1 MSRRKRPFPLRLG
14 WMLRDYSRRV
24 WDNSAEDN
32 IFFLA
37 GGIAFNLLLAIVP
50 FFLLLAGGLGYFL
63 EHTPEVRAREIAAL
77 VATLLPM
84 ESTDA
89 SQPVVRL
96 LMQILES
103 RGTVQLVS
111 AIGFVWFSTRLFGS
125 VRSVLASIFDIES
138 DRGIIAGKI
147 FDIKVTIVATI
158 LLVGYVVL
166 SAYLA
171 LATTQGSTLLVELGL
186 RRDVMGD
193 VEYTIGRIIAF
204 TSIAILFFSLYKFLP
219 KRKIRWQMALVAATF
234 SSVMFELA
242 KYAFGIL
249 IVSFS
254 PQTMYTGTVAAA
266 VITVI
271 WVYYG
276 ALIFILGGEVGQ
288 VFELRRV
295 RKLQR
300 EVFED

>member
-1 MSRRKRPFPLRLG
+1 
-14 WMLRDYSRRV
+14 MLRDYSRRV

-63 EHTPEVRAREIAAL
+63 EHSPELRAREIAAL

-96 LMQILES
+96 LMQILEA
-103 RGTVQLVS
+103 RATVQLVS

-186 RRDVMGD
+186 RRDVMGN

-204 TSIAILFFSLYKFLP
+204 TSIAVLFFSLYKFLP

-234 SSVMFELA
+234 ASVMFELA

>member
-1 MSRRKRPFPLRLG
+1 
-14 WMLRDYSRRV
+14 
-24 WDNSAEDN
+24 
-32 IFFLA
+32 
-37 GGIAFNLLLAIVP
+37 
-50 FFLLLAGGLGYFL
+50 
-63 EHTPEVRAREIAAL
+63 
-77 VATLLPM
+77 
-84 ESTDA
+84 
-89 SQPVVRL
+89 
-96 LMQILES
+96 
-103 RGTVQLVS
+103 VS
-111 AIGFVWFSTRLFGS
+111 AIGFVWFYTRLFGS
-125 VRSVLASIFDIES
+125 VRSVLASIFDIEA

-158 LLVGYVVL
+158 LLLGYVVL

-186 RRDVMGD
+186 RRDVMGN

-242 KYAFGIL
+242 KGVFGFV

-276 ALIFILGGEVGQ
+276 ALIFVLGGEVGQ

>member
-1 MSRRKRPFPLRLG
+1 
-14 WMLRDYSRRV
+14 MLRDYSRRV

-63 EHTPEVRAREIAAL
+63 EHSPELRAREIAAL

-89 SQPVVRL
+89 GQPVVRL
-96 LMQILES
+96 LLQIVES
-103 RGTVQLVS
+103 RGAIQLVS

-125 VRSVLASIFDIES
+125 VRSVLASIFDIET

-158 LLVGYVVL
+158 LLVGYTVL

-186 RRDVMGD
+186 RQDVMGN

-219 KRKIRWQMALVAATF
+219 KRKIRWQMALLAATF
-234 SSVMFELA
+234 SSVMFEIA
-242 KYAFGIL
+242 KYVFGIVIL
-249 IVSFS
+249 SFS
-254 PQTMYTGTVAAA
+254 AQTMYTGTVAAA
-266 VITVI
+266 VIVVI

>member
-1 MSRRKRPFPLRLG
+1 M
-14 WMLRDYSRRV
+14 

-63 EHTPEVRAREIAAL
+63 DHSPELRAREIAAL
-77 VATLLPM
+77 VGTMLPA

-89 SQPVVRL
+89 GDIVRL

-103 RGTVQLVS
+103 RATVQLVS

-125 VRSVLASIFDIES
+125 VRSVLASIFDIEA

-147 FDIKVTIVATI
+147 FDIKVTIIATI
-158 LLVGYVVL
+158 LLVLYTVL

-186 RRDVMGD
+186 RSDVMGN
-193 VEYTIGRIIAF
+193 VEYTIGRLIAF
-204 TSIAILFFSLYKFLP
+204 TSITILFFSLYKFLP
-219 KRKIRWQMALVAATF
+219 KRRIRWQMALVAALF
-234 SSVMFELA
+234 ASVMFEVA
-242 KYAFGIL
+242 KNVFGFL

-254 PQTMYTGTVAAA
+254 PGSMYSGTVAAA
-266 VITVI
+266 VIVVI

>member
-1 MSRRKRPFPLRLG
+1 MRRKRPFPLRLG

-37 GGIAFNLLLAIVP
+37 SGIAFNLLLAIVP

-63 EHTPEVRAREIAAL
+63 DHSPEVRAQEIATL

-103 RGTVQLVS
+103 RGTIQLVG

-186 RRDVMGD
+186 RRDVMGN

-204 TSIAILFFSLYKFLP
+204 ISIAILFFSLYKFLP

-242 KYAFGIL
+242 KGVFGFM

-254 PQTMYTGTVAAA
+254 AQTMYTGTVAAA

>member
-1 MSRRKRPFPLRLG
+1 MPRRQRPFSLRLG

-63 EHTPEVRAREIAAL
+63 EHSPEVRAREIAAL
-77 VATLLPM
+77 VGTLLPM

-89 SQPVVRL
+89 SQPIVRL
-96 LMQILES
+96 LVEILQS
-103 RGTVQLVS
+103 RPTVQFVS
-111 AIGFVWFSTRLFGS
+111 AIGFIWFSTRLFGS
-125 VRSVLASIFDIES
+125 VRSVLASIFDIEA

-186 RRDVMGD
+186 RRDVMGN
-193 VEYTIGRIIAF
+193 VEYTIGRIVAF

-254 PQTMYTGTVAAA
+254 PQTMYSGTVAAA

>member
-1 MSRRKRPFPLRLG
+1 
-14 WMLRDYSRRV
+14 MLRDYSRRV

-50 FFLLLAGGLGYFL
+50 FFLLLAGGLSYFL
-63 EHTPEVRAREIAAL
+63 DHSPELRAREIATL
-77 VATLLPM
+77 VGTMLPA
-84 ESTDA
+84 ESTNA
-89 SQPVVRL
+89 GEPIVRL

-125 VRSVLASIFDIES
+125 VRSVLASIFDIEHE
-138 DRGIIAGKI
+138 RGIIAGKI

-158 LLVGYVVL
+158 LLVGYTVL

-186 RRDVMGD
+186 RSDVMGS

-204 TSIAILFFSLYKFLP
+204 TSITILFFSLYKFLP
-219 KRKIRWQMALVAATF
+219 KRRIRWQMALLAALF
-234 SSVMFELA
+234 ASVMFEVA
-242 KYAFGIL
+242 KNVFGYL

-266 VITVI
+266 VIVVI

-295 RKLQR
+295 RKRQR

>member
-1 MSRRKRPFPLRLG
+1 L
-14 WMLRDYSRRV
+14 LRDYSRRV

-63 EHTPEVRAREIAAL
+63 DHSPELRAREIAAL
-77 VATLLPM
+77 VGTMLPA

-89 SQPVVRL
+89 GDIVRL

-103 RGTVQLVS
+103 RATVQLVS

-125 VRSVLASIFDIES
+125 VRSVLASIFDIEA

-147 FDIKVTIVATI
+147 FDIKVTIIATI
-158 LLVGYVVL
+158 LLVLYTVL

-186 RRDVMGD
+186 RSDVMGN
-193 VEYTIGRIIAF
+193 VEYTIGRLIAF
-204 TSIAILFFSLYKFLP
+204 TSITILFFSLYKFLP
-219 KRKIRWQMALVAATF
+219 KRRIRWQMALVAALF
-234 SSVMFELA
+234 ASVMFEVA
-242 KYAFGIL
+242 KNVFGFL

-254 PQTMYTGTVAAA
+254 PGSMYSGTVAAA
-266 VITVI
+266 VIVVI

>member
-1 MSRRKRPFPLRLG
+1 
-14 WMLRDYSRRV
+14 MLRDYSRRV

-37 GGIAFNLLLAIVP
+37 SGIAFNLLLAIVP

-63 EHTPEVRAREIAAL
+63 EHTPEVRAQEIAAL

-186 RRDVMGD
+186 RRDVMGN

-234 SSVMFELA
+234 ASVMFELA
-242 KYAFGIL
+242 KGAFGYV

>member
-1 MSRRKRPFPLRLG
+1 
-14 WMLRDYSRRV
+14 MLRDYSRRV

-63 EHTPEVRAREIAAL
+63 EHTPEVRAQEIAAL
-77 VATLLPM
+77 VSTLLPM

-89 SQPVVRL
+89 SQPVVGL

-147 FDIKVTIVATI
+147 FDIKVTIVATV

-186 RRDVMGD
+186 RRDVMGN

-204 TSIAILFFSLYKFLP
+204 ISIAILFFSLYKFLP

-234 SSVMFELA
+234 ASVMFEIA
-242 KYAFGIL
+242 KYVFGIV

>member
-1 MSRRKRPFPLRLG
+1 MSRRKRPLSLRIG

-63 EHTPEVRAREIAAL
+63 DHSPELRAREIAAL
-77 VATLLPM
+77 VGTMLPA
-84 ESTDA
+84 ESTNA
-89 SQPVVRL
+89 GEPIVRL

-103 RGTVQLVS
+103 RGTVQFVS

-125 VRSVLASIFDIES
+125 VRSVLASIFDIEA
-138 DRGIIAGKI
+138 DRGIISGKI
-147 FDIKVTIVATI
+147 FDNKVTIVTSI
-158 LLVGYVVL
+158 LLVGYTVL

-186 RRDVMGD
+186 RSDVMGN
-193 VEYTIGRIIAF
+193 VEYTIGRLIAF
-204 TSIAILFFSLYKFLP
+204 TSITILFFSLYKFLP
-219 KRKIRWQMALVAATF
+219 KRKIRWQMALLAATF

-242 KYAFGIL
+242 KGAFGFV

-266 VITVI
+266 VITEI
-271 WVYYG
+271 G
-276 ALIFILGGEVGQ
+276 RA
-288 VFELRRV
+288 
-295 RKLQR
+295 
-300 EVFED
+300 

>member
-1 MSRRKRPFPLRLG
+1 MSRRKRTFPLRLG

-63 EHTPEVRAREIAAL
+63 EHTPEVRAREIATL

-125 VRSVLASIFDIES
+125 VRSVLASIFDIET

-147 FDIKVTIVATI
+147 FDIKVTIVATV

-193 VEYTIGRIIAF
+193 VEYTIGRIVAF

-234 SSVMFELA
+234 SSVMFEIA

>member
-1 MSRRKRPFPLRLG
+1 
-14 WMLRDYSRRV
+14 MLRDYSRRV

-37 GGIAFNLLLAIVP
+37 GGIAFNLLLAVVP

-63 EHTPEVRAREIAAL
+63 EHSPEVRAREIAAL

-89 SQPVVRL
+89 GQPVVRL

-103 RGTVQLVS
+103 RPTVQLVS

-125 VRSVLASIFDIES
+125 VRSVLASIFDIEH

-147 FDIKVTIVATI
+147 FDVKVTIVATI

-186 RRDVMGD
+186 RRDVMGN
-193 VEYTIGRIIAF
+193 VEYTIGRIVAF
-204 TSIAILFFSLYKFLP
+204 ISIAILFFSLYKFLP

-234 SSVMFELA
+234 SSVMFEIA
-242 KYAFGIL
+242 KYVFGIVIL
-249 IVSFS
+249 SFS

>member
-1 MSRRKRPFPLRLG
+1 
-14 WMLRDYSRRV
+14 MLRDYSRRV

-63 EHTPEVRAREIAAL
+63 EHSPEVRAREIAAL

-89 SQPVVRL
+89 SQPIVRL

-125 VRSVLASIFDIES
+125 VRSVLASIFDIET

-147 FDIKVTIVATI
+147 FDIKVTIVATV

-193 VEYTIGRIIAF
+193 VEYTIGRVIAF
-204 TSIAILFFSLYKFLP
+204 ISIAILFFSLYKFLP

-234 SSVMFELA
+234 SSVMFEIA
-242 KYAFGIL
+242 KYVFGIV

>member
-1 MSRRKRPFPLRLG
+1 
-14 WMLRDYSRRV
+14 MLRDYSRRV

-37 GGIAFNLLLAIVP
+37 SGIAFNLLLAIVP

-63 EHTPEVRAREIAAL
+63 DHSPEVRAQEIATL

-103 RGTVQLVS
+103 RGTIQLVG

-138 DRGIIAGKI
+138 DRGIIAGKL
-147 FDIKVTIVATI
+147 FDIKVTIVATV
-158 LLVGYVVL
+158 LLVGYIVL

-186 RRDVMGD
+186 RRDVMGN

-234 SSVMFELA
+234 ASVMFELA
-242 KYAFGIL
+242 KGVFGFM

-254 PQTMYTGTVAAA
+254 PQTMYTGTVAAG
-266 VITVI
+266 VITVM

-276 ALIFILGGEVGQ
+276 ALIFVLGGEVGQ